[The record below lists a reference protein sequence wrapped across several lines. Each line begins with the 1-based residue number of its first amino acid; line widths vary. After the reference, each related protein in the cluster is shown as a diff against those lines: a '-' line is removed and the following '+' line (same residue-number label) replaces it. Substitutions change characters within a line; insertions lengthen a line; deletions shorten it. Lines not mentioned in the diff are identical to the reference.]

1 MNYCLFQLNFFRR
14 FLQEQQIY
22 VLSFQKGMALFL
34 HFLDMEQ
41 QSNSVYAQQYTFM
54 RLTSPTK
61 KGAKQM
67 EPQKLTYLSQVSNY

>member
-1 MNYCLFQLNFFRR
+1 
-14 FLQEQQIY
+14 
-22 VLSFQKGMALFL
+22 MALFL

-67 EPQKLTYLSQVSNY
+67 EPQKMTHLSHVSNY